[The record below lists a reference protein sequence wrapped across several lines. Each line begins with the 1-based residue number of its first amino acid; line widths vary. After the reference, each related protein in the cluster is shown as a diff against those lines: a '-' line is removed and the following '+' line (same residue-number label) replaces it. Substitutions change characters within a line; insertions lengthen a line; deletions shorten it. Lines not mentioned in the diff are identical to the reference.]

1 MAVTASDIR
10 NAADLLD
17 GPDHP
22 HTIRRSP
29 DAVPDTWLRAYAEVG
44 KSPAHLILQ
53 GARRF
58 HGDAGPRR
66 RGAPTRRDHHV
77 GGKPRP
83 GRCLSRDEYG
93 HTGRYRDAG
102 TNPFAKVSRT
112 RAFGAEV
119 VLEGRNLNEC
129 EGLVSQLIE
138 ERGLSLIHPYD
149 NELVMTGQGTAG
161 LEMLTDCDD
170 LDALVVPIGGGGLI
184 GGIATIARD
193 MRPNLKI
200 YGVQTELYPTMKL
213 AVAGK
218 DITCGGETLAE
229 GIAVKKPGGV
239 TKPVV
244 SNLVDD
250 ILLVDEQSLE
260 WAVGSLIEQQRVVSE
275 GAGAAGIAAIRQNP
289 SLFAGKKVGV
299 VICGGNIDPRLLASI
314 LNRNMAS
321 DGRLARL
328 RIDISDEPGM
338 LAAITASISR
348 CGGNIV
354 EIYHQRLF
362 YDVPAKLA
370 KIDAVIETRGPEHVD
385 EIIADLRGSNFLVRQ
400 LKTVLQASPPE
411 QAIGVRHL
419 FPCLARR
426 NRTA

>member
-1 MAVTASDIR
+1 MGVSAKDIR
-10 NAADLLD
+10 RAASQLD
-17 GPDHP
+17 GHVIRTPFVDAP
-22 HTIRRSP
+22 MLSRTLGCDLSLKLENLQHTSSFKARGAYMAMQALDD
-29 DAVPDTWLRAYAEVG
+29 DA
-44 KSPAHLILQ
+44 K
-53 GARRF
+53 
-58 HGDAGPRR
+58 R
-66 RGAPTRRDHHV
+66 RGVITM
-77 GGKPRP
+77 
-83 GRCLSRDEYG
+83 S
-93 HTGRYRDAG
+93 AG
-102 TNPFAKVSRT
+102 NHAQAIAYHAQNMGIPAVIVMPAQTPFAKVSRT
-112 RAFGAEV
+112 RAYGAEV

-129 EGLVSQLIE
+129 EGTVNKLIA

-161 LEMLTDCDD
+161 LEMLTDRED
-170 LDALVVPIGGGGLI
+170 LEALLVPIGGGGLI

-213 AVAGK
+213 AVAGQ
-218 DITCGGETLAE
+218 DIVCGGETLAE

-244 SNLVDD
+244 ESLVDD
-250 ILLVDEQSLE
+250 ILLVNEQSLE
-260 WAVGSLIEQQRVVSE
+260 WAVGALIEQQRIVAE
-275 GAGAAGIAAIRQNP
+275 GAGSAGIAALYQHREI
-289 SLFAGKKVGV
+289 FAGKRVGT

-338 LAAITASISR
+338 LGAISTSISR
-348 CGGNIV
+348 CGVNIV

-370 KIDAVIETRGPEHVD
+370 KIDAVIETRGPDHVD
-385 EIIADLRGSNFLVRQ
+385 EIIADLRGANFQVQQ
-400 LKTVLQASPPE
+400 LDDSS
-411 QAIGVRHL
+411 GG
-419 FPCLARR
+419 
-426 NRTA
+426 

>member
-1 MAVTASDIR
+1 MAVTAANIR
-10 NAADLLD
+10 DAAQHLD
-17 GPDHP
+17 GKVIRTPFVAAPMLSATLGCDVMLKLENLQ
-22 HTIRRSP
+22 HTSSFKARGAYMAMQAL
-29 DAVPDTWLRAYAEVG
+29 DA
-44 KSPAHLILQ
+44 
-53 GARRF
+53 GARERGVITMSAGNHAQAVAF
-58 HGDAGPRR
+58 HARALGIPAVIVMP
-66 RGAPTRRDHHV
+66 AQT
-77 GGKPRP
+77 
-83 GRCLSRDEYG
+83 
-93 HTGRYRDAG
+93 
-102 TNPFAKVSRT
+102 PFAKVSRT
-112 RAFGAEV
+112 RAHGAEV

-129 EGLVSQLIE
+129 EGLVSRLIG

-161 LEMLTDCDD
+161 LEMLQEADD
-170 LDALVVPIGGGGLI
+170 LEVLVVPIGGGGLI

-193 MRPNLKI
+193 IRPNLKI

-213 AVAGK
+213 AVDGK
-218 DITCGGETLAE
+218 EIICGGETLAE

-239 TKPVV
+239 TQPVV
-244 SNLVDD
+244 SRLVDD
-250 ILLVDEQSLE
+250 ILLVNEQALE

-275 GAGAAGIAAIRQNP
+275 GAGAAGIAAIHQHP
-289 SLFAGKKVGV
+289 HLFAGKKVGV

-385 EIIADLRGSNFLVRQ
+385 EIIADLRGSNFQVRQ
-400 LKTVLQASPPE
+400 LEDSSV
-411 QAIGVRHL
+411 G
-419 FPCLARR
+419 
-426 NRTA
+426 